1 MIIEHYEFQG
11 TSKVKL
17 IDVHKFELCLTSRY
31 SKYLKN
37 YRTIIYNQRQKNYV
51 LNMFVIL
58 SYFFTKK
65 S

>member
-37 YRTIIYNQRQKNYV
+37 YRTIIYNQKQKNYV
-51 LNMFVIL
+51 LNMFDFKL
-58 SYFFTKK
+58 FFYKK